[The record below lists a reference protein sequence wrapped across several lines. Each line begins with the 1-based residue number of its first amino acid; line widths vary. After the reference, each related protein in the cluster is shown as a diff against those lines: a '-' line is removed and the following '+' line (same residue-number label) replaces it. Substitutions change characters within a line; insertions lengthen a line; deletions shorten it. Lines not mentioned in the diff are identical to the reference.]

1 VRGVVSGAAKA
12 CTSTAE
18 SRRHWG
24 VEIEETTDGIV
35 ETRQSRHAPDAIV
48 YEYVVVDQGEKNL
61 TSSLCCQ
68 DRDAILATKLDRA
81 APPLSLFA
89 YKISAL
95 QIPKKIKICQSSQCH
110 LYAMIVH
117 PQARGA

>member
-1 VRGVVSGAAKA
+1 MSGAAKA
-12 CTSTAE
+12 CTSTTE

-24 VEIEETTDGIV
+24 MEVEETTDGIV

-48 YEYVVVDQGEKNL
+48 YEYRLSSIRGKKNF

-95 QIPKKIKICQSSQCH
+95 QIPKKFKICQSSQCH

>member
-1 VRGVVSGAAKA
+1 MRGVVSGAAKA

-24 VEIEETTDGIV
+24 VEVEKIIDGIV
-35 ETRQSRHAPDAIV
+35 ETRQSRHAPDTIV
-48 YEYVVVDQGEKNL
+48 HRLSSIRGKKNF

-81 APPLSLFA
+81 APPLSLLA

-95 QIPKKIKICQSSQCH
+95 QIPKRFKICQSSQCH
-110 LYAMIVH
+110 LYTMIVH